1 MTWQPYIATLRTFTV
16 FLLQHAD
23 FDEGRGSTASSEA
36 NDTLK
41 QGKVQIESHK
51 DIARFMMAKS
61 RSSIYPK
68 TNRRTRGAEG
78 ILGSRQIGQVA
89 RHLLGITP

>member
-51 DIARFMMAKS
+51 DIRD
-61 RSSIYPK
+61 
-68 TNRRTRGAEG
+68 
-78 ILGSRQIGQVA
+78 L
-89 RHLLGITP
+89 